1 MPLYKLYSFNP
12 PLLTAINTESFREI
26 VARFS
31 GWDLNHLLESAV
43 RRCSLCIQIPPAQ
56 HSAPRH
62 PWFIFQTGS
71 LCCNNNARNNIAPR
85 VTLFASICIMQK
97 APPSHIAQTSEYGLE
112 HSPLL
117 HFKRNIMWSYNA
129 VSWMFKFATD
139 VSFTIIT
146 SKSIV
151 CYRELSVVFNSLFP
165 LS

>member
-1 MPLYKLYSFNP
+1 MPSYKLCSFNP
-12 PLLTAINTESFREI
+12 PLLTAINTERFREI

-71 LCCNNNARNNIAPR
+71 LCCNNNARYNIAPR
-85 VTLFASICIMQK
+85 VTLYREHLYNAEGAFTHCADERIWCSV
-97 APPSHIAQTSEYGLE
+97 E

-117 HFKRNIMWSYNA
+117 HVKTNTMWSYNA

-139 VSFTIIT
+139 ISFTIIT
-146 SKSIV
+146 SKTLWVMFMIV
-151 CYRELSVVFNSLFP
+151 KKGY
-165 LS
+165 